1 MTLRARSLLL
11 IVCALLSGAAA
22 FACDDSGATGEA
34 PTRPPATSTVHAT
47 ATQPAASQSAVV
59 DTEVEVTGIVGAVGA
74 STGVIEINRLSGA
87 AVNRI
92 ETSTETRLRS
102 PEGRALTLGQ
112 LRPSDRIVARGSLN
126 ERGDTLVAAEI
137 TVQSLDPAPGS
148 GPGG

>member
-1 MTLRARSLLL
+1 MSVRAGALLL
-11 IVCALLSGAAA
+11 VFCALLSGAAA
-22 FACDDSGATGEA
+22 SACDSGATGEA
-34 PTRPPATSTVHAT
+34 PTRPPATSAVGAT
-47 ATQPAASQSAVV
+47 ATQPAASQSAITE
-59 DTEVEVTGIVGAVGA
+59 TEVEVTGIVGAVGA

-87 AVNRI
+87 AVNRV

-102 PEGRALTLGQ
+102 PEGKALTLGQ

>member
-1 MTLRARSLLL
+1 
-11 IVCALLSGAAA
+11 
-22 FACDDSGATGEA
+22 
-34 PTRPPATSTVHAT
+34 
-47 ATQPAASQSAVV
+47 
-59 DTEVEVTGIVGAVGA
+59 
-74 STGVIEINRLSGA
+74 VIEINRLSGA
-87 AVNRI
+87 AVNRV

-102 PEGRALTLGQ
+102 PEGKALTLGQ